1 MFHPSPLTWILPS
14 PLTETPNFPHVYTVL
29 AAKWLTHFTTYWSL
43 CSYVYCG
50 PASPSYSRPL
60 TWFLYQLDSLVWCS
74 GEDQRKWT
82 LTSVPVIT
90 VILFWRTNLYIVCSR
105 SITETHARSVNK
117 FETFH
122 FCFIIPWKILTSFK
136 AFFFS
141 PLFIPSVSFRPLVH
155 VWKVQFNYLK
165 QWHDEKYSNEY
176 PQYHKLLS

>member
-141 PLFIPSVSFRPLVH
+141 FIYTLG
-155 VWKVQFNYLK
+155 LI
-165 QWHDEKYSNEY
+165 
-176 PQYHKLLS
+176 